1 MLAFDLTLATRGL
14 KPTLRHPRVLAY
26 VWPILC
32 HINKPV
38 FYRVVLAI
46 LQMKTVIVIIADKM
60 LPKPPLPDTL
70 FAFLAFG
77 V

>member
-1 MLAFDLTLATRGL
+1 M
-14 KPTLRHPRVLAY
+14 
-26 VWPILC
+26 
-32 HINKPV
+32 